1 MICGLASSSKM
12 LIVGRA
18 VAGLGASGIQNGIF
32 TIIAGSVPM
41 AKRPALTG
49 IGMGCEKYLL
59 STLGIVIV

>member
-1 MICGLASSSKM
+1 M

-32 TIIAGSVPM
+32 AIIAGSVPM

-49 IGMGCEKYLL
+49 IGMGCKICLL
-59 STLGIVIV
+59 STLGIILV